1 MGFHTGAWAKIWEM
15 DKRERYTKL
24 RISISK
30 KDKKTD
36 QYIDD
41 FSGFVNLAGSAHTNA
56 DMLHVGDRFKIGDC
70 DVSTRYDKQ
79 KKVTYTNYSIFS
91 FDKGD
96 DAKGPNNI
104 QSGTT
109 EAETTDDDDD
119 EDLPF

>member
-1 MGFHTGAWAKIWEM
+1 M

-30 KDKKTD
+30 KGKKTD

-41 FSGFVNLAGSAHTNA
+41 FSGFVNLAGSAHKNA
-56 DMLHVGDRFKIGDC
+56 DILHVGDRFKIGDC

-79 KKVTYTNYSIFS
+79 KKITYTNYSIFS

-96 DAKGPNNI
+96 DTKVTDNTQANAA
-104 QSGTT
+104 
-109 EAETTDDDDD
+109 EAEVTDDDDD